1 MKQKAK
7 DLCEH
12 LIFMAKNRESYYD
25 NKFPGNSCQIHE
37 RGVIS
42 ADCIGLVKGII
53 NAPDIWKKLKP
64 VGYHAPVGLD
74 NGAIIDDYNEE
85 GILRHCTGVSPYFQ
99 NIQPGEYLYMA
110 GHAGMFCGEFEHAG
124 GVCNTVE
131 CTTDFGDNGITSSY
145 LDPASG
151 RRYDHKNGTEW
162 RSWERHG
169 KLSDYIEYDDT
180 FVDVIYQV
188 YDDVK
193 RVWLETVEG
202 ISDYAGIYGHDVD
215 CVSAAFY
222 GADLYYKV
230 HTWKGDE
237 YEKYNNSVWL
247 PEVKNRLDYAGIEG
261 RPIDA
266 FMIRSGSSQYKIRY
280 RAHLRKRDLWLDW
293 VDGYSEKDPENG
305 YAGIIGEPIDALQ
318 MQAIKLQ

>member
-25 NKFPGNSCQIHE
+25 NSFPANCCQIHD

-53 NAPDIWKKLKP
+53 NDPDIWKRLKP
-64 VGYHAPVGLD
+64 SGYFVKPGTTIGD
-74 NGAIIDDYNEE
+74 WSEE
-85 GILRHCTGVSPYFQ
+85 GILQHCTSVSPYFP
-99 NIQPGEYLYMA
+99 NIQPAEYLYMA
-110 GHAGMFCGEFEHAG
+110 GHVGIYCGEFDDG
-124 GVCNTVE
+124 GICNTVE

-151 RRYDHKNGTEW
+151 RRYDHKGGTEW

-169 KLSDYIEYDDT
+169 KLSDYIEYDNS

-188 YDDVK
+188 FDDVK
-193 RVWLETVEG
+193 RTWLEAVEG
-202 ISDYAGIYGHDVD
+202 TSDYAGIYGHDVD

-237 YEKYNNSVWL
+237 NEKYNNSEWL
-247 PEVKNRLDYAGIEG
+247 PEVKNRNDYAGIKG
-261 RPIDA
+261 RPIDG
-266 FMIRSGSSQYKIRY
+266 FMIRCDSSKYKISY
-280 RAHLRKRDLWLDW
+280 RAHLRKKDLWLDC
-293 VDGYSEKDPENG
+293 VEGYSEKDPENG
-305 YAGIIGEPIDALQ
+305 FAGIIGEPIDALQ
-318 MQAIKLQ
+318 MRIIKIK

>member
-25 NKFPGNSCQIHE
+25 NSFPANCCQIHD

-53 NAPDIWKKLKP
+53 NDPDIWKRLKP
-64 VGYHAPVGLD
+64 SGYYVRPGTTIGD
-74 NGAIIDDYNEE
+74 WSEE
-85 GILRHCTGVSPYFQ
+85 GILQHCTGVSPYFQ

-110 GHAGMFCGEFEHAG
+110 GHAGIFCGEFEHAG

-145 LDPASG
+145 LDPSSG
-151 RRYDHKNGTEW
+151 RRYDHKGGTEW

-169 KLSDYIEYDDT
+169 KLSDYIEYDDS

-193 RVWLETVEG
+193 RAWLETVEG

-222 GADLYYKV
+222 EADLYYKV
-230 HTWKGDE
+230 HTWKGDSE
-237 YEKYNNSVWL
+237 EKYPDSVWL
-247 PEVKNRLDYAGIEG
+247 PEVKNRNDYAGIKG

-266 FMIRSGSSQYKIRY
+266 FMIRCGSSQYKIRY
-280 RAHLRKRDLWLDW
+280 RAHLRKKDLWLDW
-293 VDGYSEKDPENG
+293 VDDYSEKDPENG

-318 MQAIKLQ
+318 MKAVKLQ

>member
-25 NKFPGNSCQIHE
+25 NSYPANCCQIHD

-53 NAPDIWKKLKP
+53 NDPDIWKRFKP
-64 VGYHAPVGLD
+64 SGYYVTPGTVIGD
-74 NGAIIDDYNEE
+74 WSEE
-85 GILRHCTGVSPYFQ
+85 GILQHCTGVSPYFP

-110 GHAGMFCGEFEHAG
+110 GHAGIFCGEFEHAG
-124 GVCNTVE
+124 GICNTVE

-151 RRYDHKNGTEW
+151 RRYDHKGGTEW

-169 KLSDYIEYDDT
+169 KLSDYIEYDNS

-188 YDDVK
+188 FDDVK
-193 RVWLETVEG
+193 RTWLEAVEG
-202 ISDYAGIYGHDVD
+202 TADYAGIYGHDVD

-222 GADLYYKV
+222 EADLYYKV

-237 YEKYNNSVWL
+237 QEKYNSSEWL
-247 PEVKNRLDYAGIEG
+247 PEVKNRNDYAGIKG

-266 FMIRSGSSQYKIRY
+266 FMIRCDSSKYKISY
-280 RAHLRKRDLWLDW
+280 RVHLRKKDLWLDW
-293 VDGYSEKDPENG
+293 VEGCNAKDPENG
-305 YAGIIGEPIDALQ
+305 FAGIIGEPIDALQ
-318 MQAIKLQ
+318 MRIIKIK

>member
-25 NKFPGNSCQIHE
+25 NSFPANCCQIHD

-53 NAPDIWKKLKP
+53 NDPDIWKRLKP
-64 VGYHAPVGLD
+64 SGYYVKPGTVIGD
-74 NGAIIDDYNEE
+74 WSEE
-85 GILRHCTGVSPYFQ
+85 GILQHCTSVSPYFP

-110 GHAGMFCGEFEHAG
+110 GHAGVFCGEFEHAG
-124 GVCNTVE
+124 GICNTVE

-145 LDPASG
+145 LDSSG
-151 RRYDHKNGTEW
+151 RRYDHKGGTEW

-169 KLSDYIEYDDT
+169 KLSDYIEYDNS

-188 YDDVK
+188 FDDVK
-193 RVWLETVEG
+193 RTWLEAVEG
-202 ISDYAGIYGHDVD
+202 TSDYAGIYGHDVD

-222 GADLYYKV
+222 EADLYYKV

-237 YEKYNNSVWL
+237 YEKYNNSEWL
-247 PEVKNRLDYAGIEG
+247 PEVKNRNDYAGIKG
-261 RPIDA
+261 RPVDA
-266 FMIRSGSSQYKIRY
+266 FMIRCDSSKYKISY
-280 RAHLRKRDLWLDW
+280 RAHLRKKDLWLDW
-293 VDGYSEKDPENG
+293 VEGYNEKDPENG
-305 YAGIIGEPIDALQ
+305 FAGIIGEPIDALQ
-318 MQAIKLQ
+318 MKIIKIK

>member
-25 NKFPGNSCQIHE
+25 QSYPANCCQIHD

-53 NAPDIWKKLKP
+53 NDPDIWKRLKP
-64 VGYHAPVGLD
+64 SGYFVRPGTVIGD
-74 NGAIIDDYNEE
+74 WSEE
-85 GILRHCTGVSPYFQ
+85 VILQHCTGVSPYFQ

-110 GHAGMFCGEFEHAG
+110 GHAGIFCGEFEHAG
-124 GVCNTVE
+124 GICNTVE

-151 RRYDHKNGTEW
+151 RRYDHKGGTEW
-162 RSWERHG
+162 RSWEQHG
-169 KLSDYIEYDDT
+169 KLSDYIEYDNS

-188 YDDVK
+188 FDDVK
-193 RVWLETVEG
+193 RTWLEAVEG
-202 ISDYAGIYGHDVD
+202 TADYAGIYGHDVD

-222 GADLYYKV
+222 EADLYYKV

-237 YEKYNNSVWL
+237 YEKYNNSEWL
-247 PEVKNRLDYAGIEG
+247 PEVKNRNDYAGIKG
-261 RPIDA
+261 RPIDG
-266 FMIRSGSSQYKIRY
+266 FMIRCDSSKYKISY
-280 RAHLRKRDLWLDW
+280 RVHLRKKDLWLDW
-293 VDGYSEKDPENG
+293 VEGYSEKDPENG
-305 YAGIIGEPIDALQ
+305 FAGIIGEPIDALQ
-318 MQAIKLQ
+318 MKIIKIK

>member
-25 NKFPGNSCQIHE
+25 NSFPANCCQIHD

-53 NAPDIWKKLKP
+53 NDPDIWKRLKP
-64 VGYHAPVGLD
+64 SGYYVIPGQ
-74 NGAIIDDYNEE
+74 IIGDLSEE
-85 GILRHCTGVSPYFQ
+85 GILNECRNVSGDFKKLLPA
-99 NIQPGEYLYMA
+99 EYLFMA
-110 GHAGMFCGEFEHAG
+110 CHAGIYCGEFEHCG
-124 GVCNTVE
+124 GICNVVE

-145 LDPASG
+145 VDSNG

-162 RSWERHG
+162 RSWEQHG
-169 KLSDYIEYDDT
+169 KLSDYIEYDDS

-188 YDDVK
+188 YDDVE

-202 ISDYAGIYGHDVD
+202 LSDYAGIYGHDVD

-222 GADLYYKV
+222 SGDLYYKV
-230 HTWKGDE
+230 HTWNGDSE
-237 YEKYNNSVWL
+237 EIYPDAVWL

-266 FMIRSGSSQYKIRY
+266 FMIRCDSSKYKIRY
-280 RAHLRKRDLWLDW
+280 RAHLRKRDLWLEW
-293 VDGYSEKDPENG
+293 ADGYSEEDPENG

-318 MQAIKLQ
+318 MQIVKIQ

>member
-25 NKFPGNSCQIHE
+25 DKFPGNSCEIHE

-74 NGAIIDDYNEE
+74 HGAIIDDYNEE
-85 GILRHCTGVSPYFQ
+85 GILRQCTGVSPYFP

-110 GHAGMFCGEFEHAG
+110 GHAGVFCGEFEHTG

-151 RRYDHKNGTEW
+151 RRYDHKGGTEW

-169 KLSDYIEYDDT
+169 KLSDYIEYDNS

-188 YDDVK
+188 FDDVK
-193 RVWLETVEG
+193 RTWLEAVEG
-202 ISDYAGIYGHDVD
+202 TSDYAGIYGHDVD

-222 GADLYYKV
+222 EADLYYKV

-237 YEKYNNSVWL
+237 YEKYNNSEWL
-247 PEVKNRLDYAGIEG
+247 PEVKNRNDYAGIKG
-261 RPIDA
+261 RPVDA
-266 FMIRSGSSQYKIRY
+266 FMIRCDSSKYKISY
-280 RAHLRKRDLWLDW
+280 RVHLRKKDLWLDW
-293 VDGYSEKDPENG
+293 VEGYNEKDPENG
-305 YAGIIGEPIDALQ
+305 FAGIIGEPIDALQ
-318 MQAIKLQ
+318 MKIIKIK

>member
-25 NKFPGNSCQIHE
+25 NSFPGNCCQIHD

-53 NAPDIWKKLKP
+53 NDPDIWKRFKP
-64 VGYHAPVGLD
+64 SGYYVRPGQ
-74 NGAIIDDYNEE
+74 IIGDWSEE
-85 GILRHCTGVSPYFQ
+85 GILQHCTSVSPYFP
-99 NIQPGEYLYMA
+99 NIRPGEYLYMA
-110 GHAGMFCGEFEHAG
+110 GHAGIFCGEFEHG
-124 GVCNTVE
+124 GGICNTVE

-151 RRYDHKNGTEW
+151 RRYDHKGGTEW

-169 KLSDYIEYDDT
+169 KLSDYIEYDNS

-188 YDDVK
+188 FDDVK
-193 RVWLETVEG
+193 RTWLEAVEG
-202 ISDYAGIYGHDVD
+202 TSDYAGIYGHDVD

-222 GADLYYKV
+222 EADLYYKV

-237 YEKYNNSVWL
+237 SEKYNNSEWL
-247 PEVKNRLDYAGIEG
+247 PEVKNRNDYAGIKG
-261 RPIDA
+261 RPIDG
-266 FMIRSGSSQYKIRY
+266 FMIRCDSSKYKISY
-280 RAHLRKRDLWLDW
+280 RVHLRKKDLWLDW
-293 VDGYSEKDPENG
+293 VEGCNEKDPENG
-305 YAGIIGEPIDALQ
+305 FAGIIGEPIDALQ
-318 MQAIKLQ
+318 MKIIKIK

>member
-25 NKFPGNSCQIHE
+25 NSFPANCCQIHE

-53 NAPDIWKKLKP
+53 NDPDIWKRLKP
-64 VGYHAPVGLD
+64 SGYYVTPGTTIPD
-74 NGAIIDDYNEE
+74 WSEE
-85 GILRHCTGVSPYFQ
+85 MILQHCTGVSPYFQ

-124 GVCNTVE
+124 GICNTVE

-169 KLSDYIEYDDT
+169 KLSDYIEYDNS

-188 YDDVK
+188 FDDVK
-193 RVWLETVEG
+193 RTWLEAVEG
-202 ISDYAGIYGHDVD
+202 TSDYAGIYGHDVD

-222 GADLYYKV
+222 EADLYYKV

-237 YEKYNNSVWL
+237 YEKYNNSEWL
-247 PEVKNRLDYAGIEG
+247 PEVKNRNDYAGIKG
-261 RPIDA
+261 RPIDG
-266 FMIRSGSSQYKIRY
+266 FMIRCDSSKYKISY
-280 RAHLRKRDLWLDW
+280 RVHLRKKDLWLDW

-305 YAGIIGEPIDALQ
+305 FAGIIGEPIDALQ
-318 MQAIKLQ
+318 MKIIKIK

>member
-12 LIFMAKNRESYYD
+12 LIFMTKNRESYYD
-25 NKFPGNSCQIHE
+25 NSFPANCCQIHD

-42 ADCIGLVKGII
+42 ACCIGLIKGII
-53 NAPDIWKKLKP
+53 NDPDIWKRLKP
-64 VGYHAPVGLD
+64 AGYYVKPGTVIGD
-74 NGAIIDDYNEE
+74 WSEE
-85 GILRHCTGVSPYFQ
+85 GILQHCTGVSPYFQ

-110 GHAGMFCGEFEHAG
+110 GHAGIFCGEFEHAG
-124 GVCNTVE
+124 GICNTVE

-145 LDPASG
+145 MDSSG
-151 RRYDHKNGTEW
+151 RRFDHKNGTEW

-169 KLSDYIEYDDT
+169 KLSDYIEYDSS

-188 YDDVK
+188 FDDVK
-193 RVWLETVEG
+193 QTWLEAVEG
-202 ISDYAGIYGHDVD
+202 TSDYAGIYGHDVD

-237 YEKYNNSVWL
+237 YETYKNSEWL
-247 PEVKNRLDYAGIEG
+247 PEVKNRNDYAGIKG
-261 RPIDA
+261 RPVDA
-266 FMIRSGSSQYKIRY
+266 FMIRCNSSKYKINY
-280 RAHLRKRDLWLDW
+280 RVHLRKRDLWLDW

-305 YAGIIGEPIDALQ
+305 FAGIIGEPIDALQ
-318 MQAIKLQ
+318 MKVIKIK